1 MRNKLLERYLEV
13 KTCTLYVG
21 IHSD

>member
-1 MRNKLLERYLEV
+1 MRSKLLERYLEV

-21 IHSD
+21 IHCD